1 MESRTLYNGYIT
13 GQDAD
18 GARFVLFFCFY
29 VGAFALNS
37 DLFLMYNAVQKNRI
51 E

>member
-29 VGAFALNS
+29 VGAFAF
-37 DLFLMYNAVQKNRI
+37 DLLLMYNAVQKNKI